1 MISAETNNIIR
12 REFKRIIERKTLY
25 ILMIIL
31 PLFVSLLY
39 VFIYRNE
46 IVRGIPV
53 AIFDEDHSALAR
65 TVTEFVE
72 GSSSMSIAGYV
83 NSVDE
88 LKSGIQSGKYQ
99 AGFYLPRNF
108 EKDVYAGKNST
119 VVIFKNTSNLIIG
132 NTILKDGMT
141 IVKTVSAGALRKKLQ
156 KKGMM
161 GEQAMNIAN
170 PIKVE
175 AQSLYNPN
183 YSYLAYLVPGL
194 LAFTLQLIIMVSS
207 VIVISSEFTH
217 ETFPELLEISHNNI
231 YKIIIGKLIPHLA
244 INTATI
250 FLIVGIIMPFAGIK
264 ALGSP
269 VIMIIFFIL
278 FVAACLS
285 FGIFISCAFHDQM
298 FATSLVL
305 FINMPAFIYSGY
317 TFPLWAMPL
326 AHKIVAAM
334 LPFTHLISGYIQ
346 YYQMGAPVKN
356 IFDEA
361 LLLFLFII
369 AGFILSVIALKI
381 NIKRY
386 YKIKV

>member
-1 MISAETNNIIR
+1 MISVETRNIIR
-12 REFKRIIERKTLY
+12 REFHRIMERKTLY

-31 PLFVSLLY
+31 PLFVSFLY
-39 VFIYRNE
+39 VFIYRGE
-46 IVRGIPV
+46 IVRDIPV

-65 TVTEFVE
+65 TITEFVE
-72 GSSSMSIAGYV
+72 GSSSMRIAGYV
-83 NSVDE
+83 NSVE
-88 LKSGIQSGKYQ
+88 EMQKGIQSGTYQ
-99 AGFYLPRNF
+99 AGFYIPRNL
-108 EKDVYAGKNST
+108 EKDIFAGKNST
-119 VVIFKNTSNLIIG
+119 VIIFKNTSNLIIG
-132 NTILKDGMT
+132 NTILRDGMT
-141 IVKTVSAGALRKKLQ
+141 IVKTVSAGALKKKLT

-161 GEQAMNIAN
+161 EEQALNIAN

-194 LAFTLQLIIMVSS
+194 LAFTLQLVIMVSS
-207 VIVISSEFTH
+207 VIIISSEFSH
-217 ETFPELLEISHNNI
+217 DTFPQLLEISHNNI
-231 YKIIIGKLIPHLA
+231 YKIIIGKAVPHLL
-244 INTATI
+244 IHSATI
-250 FLIVGIIMPFAGIK
+250 MLIVGIVMPFAGIK
-264 ALGSP
+264 VIGNP
-269 VIMIIFFIL
+269 VIMILFFIL

-326 AHKIVAAM
+326 VHRIAAGL

-346 YYQMGAPVKN
+346 FYQMGAPFKE
-356 IFDEA
+356 ILDETA
-361 LLLFLFII
+361 LLILFII
-369 AGFILSVIALKI
+369 GGFILSIIALKI
-381 NIKRY
+381 NVKKY